1 MCDLLEANVG
11 KYLATQ
17 DWLRVY
23 WNLWSYINFISSK
36 VQKYEWFSLSK
47 VKKIAEDFLAKYPAM
62 FSANFEANKK
72 SLDQL
77 AVIPNRALR
86 NQIAGAITKRVA
98 AMAPEK
104 SESDVALDDAV
115 VEHAPVASET
125 STEPVAQEA

>member
-1 MCDLLEANVG
+1 M
-11 KYLATQ
+11 
-17 DWLRVY
+17 
-23 WNLWSYINFISSK
+23 
-36 VQKYEWFSLSK
+36 
-47 VKKIAEDFLAKYPAM
+47 KKIAEDFLAKYPTM

-104 SESDVALDDAV
+104 SESDVAWMMPSLNML
-115 VEHAPVASET
+115 
-125 STEPVAQEA
+125 Q

>member
-1 MCDLLEANVG
+1 M
-11 KYLATQ
+11 
-17 DWLRVY
+17 
-23 WNLWSYINFISSK
+23 
-36 VQKYEWFSLSK
+36 YEWFSLSK
-47 VKKIAEDFLAKYPAM
+47 VKKIAEDFLAKYPTM

-104 SESDVALDDAV
+104 SESDGVLDDAV
-115 VEHAPVASET
+115 VERAPVASET